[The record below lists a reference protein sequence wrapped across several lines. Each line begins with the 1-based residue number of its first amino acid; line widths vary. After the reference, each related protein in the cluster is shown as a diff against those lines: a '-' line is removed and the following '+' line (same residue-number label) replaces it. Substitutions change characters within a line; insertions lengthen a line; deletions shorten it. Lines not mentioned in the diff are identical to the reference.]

1 MTFSIVAHDPSGPE
15 WGVAV
20 ASKFLAVGSVVPWAR
35 AGAGAVATQSY
46 ANVTYGPEGLI
57 RMAWGESAQ
66 DVLHA
71 LIAGDEQRELRQVGI
86 VDSAGRAAT
95 FTGAECFDWAG
106 GRTGDGYACQGN
118 ILTGG
123 DVVDAMAETF
133 ETTRGDLAGR
143 LLAGLAAGDAR
154 GGDRRGRQ
162 SAALL
167 VVREGGG
174 YLSGSDVAV
183 DLRVDD
189 HPDPVAELGRLFDI
203 HRLLFPHPEDLEFV
217 PVDDGLADEM
227 RAALLRLGY
236 DPGSGSGYDLQLRD
250 ALFAWVGTEN
260 LEARWTD
267 EPRVERGI
275 VRALLGT

>member
-1 MTFSIVAHDPSGPE
+1 MTFSIVAFDPSAPE

-20 ASKFLAVGSVVPWAR
+20 ASKFLAVGAVVPWAR

-46 ANVTYGPEGLI
+46 ANVAYGPEGLI
-57 RMAWGESAQ
+57 RMATGEPAEE
-66 DVLHA
+66 VLRA
-71 LIAGDEQRELRQVGI
+71 LIAGDNQRELRQVGI
-86 VDSAGRAAT
+86 VDASGRVAT
-95 FTGAECFDWAG
+95 FTGSECYEWAG

-118 ILTGG
+118 ILTGP

-133 ETTRGDLAGR
+133 ESTGGDLAGR
-143 LLAGLAAGDAR
+143 LLAALAAGDAH

-162 SAALL
+162 SAGLL

-189 HPDPVAELGRLFDI
+189 HLDPVGELGRLLDI
-203 HRLLFPHPEDLEFV
+203 HRLLFPRPEELEFV
-217 PVDDGLADEM
+217 PVDDDLAD
-227 RAALLRLGY
+227 RLRVALQQRGY
-236 DPGSGSGYDLQLRD
+236 DPGSGTGYDAQLRA

-267 EPRVERGI
+267 DPAVEQGI
-275 VRALLGT
+275 IETLVG